1 MASGNLSVAPARHG
15 DTASDVANR
24 VAACADA
31 EIGDTGCADGPLLRQ
46 TANMALGMVC
56 ALFAALGYGSA
67 SVLQSVAAR
76 SAESSPGL
84 DPRLLVRLA
93 RSAPYVSGLG
103 LDLAA
108 FLASLV
114 ALRTLPL
121 FFVQSAVAASVG
133 VTAVIAAAIGVRL
146 EGREIVSL
154 VVLGAGLLFLAAS
167 AQPDRGTPLTL
178 GVRWGLLCSAVV
190 LGAAGAFVARRNG
203 RSSAQALAAL
213 SGLAFTVVAVTARS
227 LTMPT
232 PLFHVLN
239 DPGLWAILALGG
251 LGMLLFTT
259 ALQRGSVTSATAV
272 TFAVETI
279 VPAAIGLAFLGDTT
293 RPGLALLAGVGF
305 VLTIA
310 GTVALATSAKVSG

>member
-1 MASGNLSVAPARHG
+1 MV
-15 DTASDVANR
+15 
-24 VAACADA
+24 
-31 EIGDTGCADGPLLRQ
+31 
-46 TANMALGMVC
+46 LGLTC

-76 SAESSPGL
+76 KAESGSGL

-93 RSAPYVSGLG
+93 RSGPYVAGLA

-108 FLASLV
+108 FVASLV

-121 FFVQSAVAASVG
+121 FLVQSAVASSVG

-146 EGREIVSL
+146 GRREIASL
-154 VVLGAGLLFLAAS
+154 VVLGAGLLLLASS
-167 AQPDRGTPLTL
+167 AQAQQGTPLTL
-178 GVRWGLLCSAVV
+178 GARWGLLLSVIV
-190 LGAAGAFVARRNG
+190 LGAAGALAG
-203 RSSAQALAAL
+203 RSNAHWSAHALAVL
-213 SGLAFTVVAVTARS
+213 GGLAFTVVAVSARS
-227 LTMPT
+227 LVVPS
-232 PLFHVLN
+232 PLWQVLG

-259 ALQRGSVTSATAV
+259 ALQRGSVTTATAL

-279 VPAAIGLAFLGDTT
+279 VPAGIGLAFLGDTT
-293 RPGLALLAGVGF
+293 RPGFALVAGVGF

-310 GTVALATSAKVSG
+310 GTLALATDATVHG

>member
-1 MASGNLSVAPARHG
+1 MV
-15 DTASDVANR
+15 
-24 VAACADA
+24 
-31 EIGDTGCADGPLLRQ
+31 
-46 TANMALGMVC
+46 LGMAC

-76 SAESSPGL
+76 KAESSPGL

-93 RSAPYVSGLG
+93 GSVPYVSGLG

-108 FLASLV
+108 FVASLV

-146 EGREIVSL
+146 RGREITSL
-154 VVLGAGLLFLAAS
+154 VVLGAGLLLLAAS

-178 GVRWGLLCSAVV
+178 GVRWGLLSCVV
-190 LGAAGAFVARRNG
+190 ILGAAGVLAARRNQ
-203 RSSAQALAAL
+203 RSSAQALAVL
-213 SGLAFTVVAVTARS
+213 GGLAFTVVAVTARS
-227 LTMPT
+227 LTVPS
-232 PLFHVLN
+232 PLWRVLA
-239 DPGLWAILALGG
+239 DPGLWAILALGA
-251 LGMLLFTT
+251 LGMLFFTT
-259 ALQRGSVTSATAV
+259 ALQRGSVTSATAL

-279 VPAAIGLAFLGDTT
+279 VPAGIGLAFLGDTT
-293 RPGLALLAGVGF
+293 RPGFAAVAAVGF

-310 GTVALATSAKVSG
+310 GAMALATDPTVSG

>member
-1 MASGNLSVAPARHG
+1 MV
-15 DTASDVANR
+15 
-24 VAACADA
+24 
-31 EIGDTGCADGPLLRQ
+31 
-46 TANMALGMVC
+46 LGMAC

-76 SAESSPGL
+76 KEESGSGL
-84 DPRLLVRLA
+84 DPRLLVRLS
-93 RSAPYVSGLG
+93 RSVPYVSGLG

-121 FFVQSAVAASVG
+121 FLVQSAVAASVG

-146 EGREIVSL
+146 QGREIASL
-154 VVLGAGLLFLAAS
+154 VILGAGLLLLAAS
-167 AQPDRGTPLTL
+167 AQAEQGKALPL
-178 GVRWGLLCSAVV
+178 GVRWGLLACVVV
-190 LGAAGAFVARRNG
+190 LAAAGALVG
-203 RSSAQALAAL
+203 RDDRPRSAHALAVLA
-213 SGLAFTVVAVTARS
+213 GLAFTVVAVTARS
-227 LTMPT
+227 LTVPS
-232 PLFHVLN
+232 PLWHVLA

-259 ALQRGSVTSATAV
+259 ALQRGSVTSATAL

-279 VPAAIGLAFLGDTT
+279 VPAGVGLAFLGDST
-293 RPGLALLAGVGF
+293 RPGFAPVAAVGF

-310 GTVALATSAKVSG
+310 GSLALATDARLPG

>member
-1 MASGNLSVAPARHG
+1 
-15 DTASDVANR
+15 
-24 VAACADA
+24 
-31 EIGDTGCADGPLLRQ
+31 
-46 TANMALGMVC
+46 MALGMAC

-76 SAESSPGL
+76 KAESSPGL

-93 RSAPYVSGLG
+93 GSVPYVCGLG

-108 FLASLV
+108 FVASLV

-146 EGREIVSL
+146 RGREIASL
-154 VVLGAGLLFLAAS
+154 VVLGAGLLLLAAS

-178 GVRWGLLCSAVV
+178 GVRWGLLASVVV
-190 LGAAGAFVARRNG
+190 LGASGALVARRNR
-203 RSSAQALAAL
+203 RSSAQALAVL
-213 SGLAFTVVAVTARS
+213 GGLAFTVVAVSARS
-227 LTMPT
+227 LTVPS
-232 PLFHVLN
+232 PLWRILS

-259 ALQRGSVTSATAV
+259 ALQRGSVTSATAL

-279 VPAAIGLAFLGDTT
+279 VPAAVGLAFLGDAT
-293 RPGLALLAGVGF
+293 RPGFAPVAAVGF

-310 GTVALATSAKVSG
+310 GTLALATDQKVSG

>member
-1 MASGNLSVAPARHG
+1 
-15 DTASDVANR
+15 
-24 VAACADA
+24 
-31 EIGDTGCADGPLLRQ
+31 
-46 TANMALGMVC
+46 MALGMAC

-76 SAESSPGL
+76 KAESSPGL

-93 RSAPYVSGLG
+93 RSVPYVSGLG

-146 EGREIVSL
+146 RGREISSL
-154 VVLGAGLLFLAAS
+154 VVLGVGLLLLAAS

-178 GVRWGLLCSAVV
+178 GVRWGLLSSVVV
-190 LGAAGAFVARRNG
+190 LGAAGALVARRNG
-203 RSSAQALAAL
+203 RSGAQALAVL
-213 SGLAFTVVAVTARS
+213 GGLAFTVVAVTARS
-227 LTMPT
+227 LTVPT
-232 PLFHVLN
+232 ALWQVLA

-259 ALQRGSVTSATAV
+259 ALQRGSVTSATAL

-279 VPAAIGLAFLGDTT
+279 VPAGVGLAFLGDTT
-293 RPGLALLAGVGF
+293 RPGFAPVAAVGF
-305 VLTIA
+305 VLTIG
-310 GTVALATSAKVSG
+310 GTLALATDPKVSG